1 MGGRFHWQSL
11 TTRVTLGTLVIFV
24 FSIWALTFYTSRT
37 LHADFERL
45 LGEQQFS
52 TVSLVAADINREL
65 EERQQ
70 TLEAVAELLS
80 PTLPAG
86 ATAVQ
91 DILERRLIIKRS
103 FNSGAFV
110 TGPDGTAIASVPDS
124 AKRIGVNYAERD
136 HVATAL
142 TAGKPAISEVAIGKQ
157 LKVPV
162 IGMSAPIRD
171 PQGRVVGALVG
182 VTDLSKPNFLDRI
195 AGNVYGKTGGYVLVA
210 PKQRLI
216 VTATDKSRI
225 METLPPPGVNP
236 GVDRFISGVE
246 GSGRFV
252 NPLGI
257 EVLASAKGIPVAGWY
272 MAALLPTAEAFAP
285 IREMQR
291 RVLAAAIFLTLLAG
305 GLSWWMVRRQL
316 APVTDAA
323 DALAIQ
329 STTDRPLEP
338 LPVARRDE
346 IGELIGGF
354 NRLLD
359 TLGQREAALKQSD
372 ERFELAVK
380 GAEEGVWD
388 LNLVTG
394 ELYHSPRMAEMLGYT
409 TEELPPLREAWDR
422 ITDADDIVM
431 FRKEMVR
438 HFKDPKHE
446 FRVIV
451 HLRHKDGSWH
461 SCLSRGIASR
471 DASGRA
477 VRFTGTHMDITE
489 RMRAENALRISEERF
504 RKAFYLTPDAM
515 AINRL
520 ADGMYVSI
528 NSGFTSILGYDEGEV
543 IGRSSLELDIWDDPA
558 ARAGMV
564 EALSR
569 DGMISGLEA
578 RFRAKD
584 GGIRYG
590 LMSAAVIDIDG
601 VPHLINTTRDITERK
616 AADREL
622 DQHRHHLEELVASR
636 TTELAHAKEAA
647 EAANVAKSIFLANMS
662 HEIRTPMNAI
672 IGLTHLLKRAGPS
685 PEQADRLEKI
695 DSAASHLL
703 AIINDILDV
712 SKIEAGKLTL
722 EQADFSLPAIFDQ
735 IRSLI
740 AEQARTKGL
749 AIEIDA
755 GGVPPWLRGDPTR
768 LRQALFNYT
777 SNAIK
782 FTDQG
787 SVTLRARLC
796 TEGDSPREPADDE
809 GGMLV
814 RFEVTDTGI
823 GIAADKIDSLFHAF
837 EQADASTTRKYGGTG
852 LGLVITRRLAE
863 LMGGKFGAESTPGTG
878 STFWFTARLR
888 HARSAMPGAGGWPV
902 ANAEAE
908 LRRRHAGARLLLAED
923 NDVNREVALDL
934 LHGAELAVDVAVD
947 GREALDK
954 ARGTAYDLILM
965 DMQMPRMDGLEAT
978 RAIRA
983 LPGRQATPILAM
995 TANAFDEDRRA
1006 CAAAG
1011 MNDFVAKPVDPDTLY
1026 AALLKWLPQRA
1037 CAPQSELFAST
1048 DAMKFAVITAAPEAA
1063 GSLRRL
1069 AAIPGLDVEHGL
1081 AMTGG
1086 KEKTYVRILGMFAA
1100 SHGEDAGLLSA
1111 ALAAGDLVALKQL
1124 AHALKGASGTI
1135 GAMPVA
1141 AAATALDAALRVA
1154 TPAAE
1159 LETLCA
1165 TLCSGMTT
1173 LIDGIRRQ

>member
-1 MGGRFHWQSL
+1 MGNRFHWQSL
-11 TTRVTLGTLVIFV
+11 TTRVTLGTLVIFL
-24 FSIWALTFYTSRT
+24 FGIGALTFHTSRT
-37 LHADFERL
+37 LRADMERL

-65 EERQQ
+65 EERLQ
-70 TLEAVAELLS
+70 TLEAVAELVS
-80 PTLPAG
+80 PAMPAG
-86 ATAVQ
+86 AAAVQ
-91 DILERRLIIKRS
+91 DILQRRLIIKRS

-110 TGPDGTAIASVPDS
+110 TGLDGTAIASVPDS
-124 AKRIGVNYAERD
+124 ARRIGVNYAERD
-136 HVATAL
+136 HVANAL
-142 TAGKPAISEVAIGKQ
+142 ASGKPAISEVAIGKQ
-157 LKVPV
+157 LNAPV
-162 IGMSAPIRD
+162 FGMAAPIRD
-171 PQGRVVGALVG
+171 AQGRVVGALVG

-195 AGNVYGKTGGYVLVA
+195 AGNAYGKTGGYVLVA
-210 PKQRLI
+210 PRQRLI
-216 VTATDKSRI
+216 VTATNKSRI

-236 GVDRFISGVE
+236 GVDRFIAGGE
-246 GSGRFV
+246 GSDHFV
-252 NPLGI
+252 NPVGV
-257 EVLASAKGIPVAGWY
+257 EVLVSAKGIPVAGWY
-272 MAALLPTAEAFAP
+272 VAALLPAAEAFAP
-285 IREMQR
+285 IRDMQLR
-291 RVLAAAIFLTLLAG
+291 ILAAAVFLTLLAG

-316 APVTDAA
+316 APVTAA
-323 DALAIQ
+323 ANALAIQ
-329 STTDRPLEP
+329 STTDRPMEP

-372 ERFELAVK
+372 ERFELAVR
-380 GAEEGVWD
+380 GAEEGIWD
-388 LNLVTG
+388 NNLVTG

-409 TEELPPLREAWDR
+409 TEELPPLREAWDA

-438 HFKDPKHE
+438 HFKDPRHE

-489 RMRAENALRISEERF
+489 RMRAENALRVSEERF

-528 NSGFTSILGYDEGEV
+528 NSGFTSILGYEQDDV
-543 IGRSSLELDIWDDPA
+543 IGRTSLELDIWDDPA
-558 ARAGMV
+558 ARTRMI

-569 DGMISGLEA
+569 DGMVSGLEA
-578 RFRAKD
+578 RFRARD
-584 GGIRYG
+584 GSIRYG

-601 VPHLINTTRDITERK
+601 VPHLINTTRDITGRK

-622 DQHRHHLEELVASR
+622 AQHRHHLEELVASR
-636 TTELAHAKEAA
+636 TAELAHAKEAA
-647 EAANVAKSIFLANMS
+647 EAANVAKSVFLANMS

-672 IGLTHLLKRAGPS
+672 IGLTHLLKRAEPS
-685 PEQADRLEKI
+685 PEQVDRLEKI

-722 EQADFSLPAIFDQ
+722 EQADFSLPAIFEQ

-740 AEQARTKGL
+740 AEPARTKGL

-777 SNAIK
+777 SNALK
-782 FTDQG
+782 FTNQG

-796 TEGDSPREPADDE
+796 PDADSPRATADKTD
-809 GGMLV
+809 GILV

-878 STFWFTARLR
+878 STFWFTARLQR
-888 HARSAMPGAGGWPV
+888 GHGEMP
-902 ANAEAE
+902 NAAILHEDAETE

-954 ARGTAYDLILM
+954 ARNTAYDLILM

-983 LPGRQATPILAM
+983 LPERKATPILAM
-995 TANAFDEDRRA
+995 TANAFDDDRRA
-1006 CAAAG
+1006 CAKAG

-1037 CAPQSELFAST
+1037 DAPQSDMFAT
-1048 DAMKFAVITAAPEAA
+1048 ADAMKFAVITAAPEAT

-1086 KEKTYVRILGMFAA
+1086 KEKTFVRVLGMFAA
-1100 SHGEDAGLLSA
+1100 SHGEDAAQLA
-1111 ALAAGDLVALKQL
+1111 TALAAGDLVALKQL
-1124 AHALKGASGTI
+1124 AHALKGAAGTI

-1159 LETLCA
+1159 LEALCA
-1165 TLCSGMTT
+1165 TLCNGMTA
-1173 LIDGIRRQ
+1173 LVDGIRRQ